1 MYLFIIRA
9 LEQIF
14 EGKVCRIVIFP
25 VVLCGCETGS
35 LTLGD
40 EHRLRVFENR
50 VLRKVFEPKRVEVV
64 REWRRLHNE
73 ELHGLFFFFVALQPP
88 VGQDLLVMGASRTHS
103 DTRQSVGLLWTSD
116 QPDAEITQETDIHS
130 HSGSR

>member
-1 MYLFIIRA
+1 MYLYIRRA

-25 VVLCGCETGS
+25 VVLCGFETWS

-50 VLRKVFEPKRVEVV
+50 VLRRVFEPKRDEVV

-73 ELHGLFFFFVALQPP
+73 ELHGLFFFFHGPTAPSGAGPP
-88 VGQDLLVMGASRTHS
+88 RYGGFTNTLRHKTVGRTPL
-103 DTRQSVGLLWTSD
+103 D
-116 QPDAEITQETDIHS
+116 E
-130 HSGSR
+130 